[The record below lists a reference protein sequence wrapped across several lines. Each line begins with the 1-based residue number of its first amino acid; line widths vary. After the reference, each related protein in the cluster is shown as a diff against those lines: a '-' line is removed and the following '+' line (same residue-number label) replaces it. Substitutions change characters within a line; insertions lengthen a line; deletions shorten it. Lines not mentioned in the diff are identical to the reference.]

1 MTTEPEI
8 PPMEEAIPP
17 LAPTPKK
24 AAAGEFVAAENTLLL
39 ALQALLSIIIVA
51 MFIITFTVQPFRIP
65 SASMVPT
72 LLVGD
77 FLLVD
82 KQTADRDLPP
92 LAPGTIHRGDVVVFH
107 FPSNPSVHLVKRVIG
122 LPGERLRMHDD
133 QVFINGKSLDEPYA
147 VYRPSPP
154 DNYRDNFPRLTS
166 TDPDVDS
173 AWWMQLRHLEDHG
186 ELRIPADHYFVLGDN
201 RNNSED
207 SRYWGLVPAQLIIGK
222 PLLVYL
228 SLREPETDD
237 RNVLA
242 DRPAKQPGVLANLR
256 SLARW
261 HRALHIV
268 R

>member
-1 MTTEPEI
+1 MSSEPMGLPIEPPVPPPVRPLPLKTT
-8 PPMEEAIPP
+8 
-17 LAPTPKK
+17 
-24 AAAGEFVAAENTLLL
+24 GELVTADNTVLL

-51 MFIITFTVQPFRIP
+51 IFIITFTVQPFRIP

-82 KQTADRDLPP
+82 KQTADRDLLP
-92 LAPGTIHRGDVVVFH
+92 LAPGKIQRGDVVVFH
-107 FPSNPSVHLVKRVIG
+107 FPANPSVHLVKRVIG

-133 QVFINGKSLDEPYA
+133 QVFINGKSLNEPYA

-186 ELRIPADHYFVLGDN
+186 ELRIPAGHYFVLGDN

-207 SRYWGLVPAQLIIGK
+207 SRYWGLVPAQFIIGK

-237 RNVLA
+237 RDVRS
-242 DRPAKQPGVLANLR
+242 DRVAKQSGALANLR

>member
-1 MTTEPEI
+1 MS
-8 PPMEEAIPP
+8 
-17 LAPTPKK
+17 
-24 AAAGEFVAAENTLLL
+24 AGTAVRPQPNAENTLLL

-51 MFIITFTVQPFRIP
+51 IFIITFTVQPFRIP

-82 KQTADRDLPP
+82 KQTADRDQAP
-92 LAPGTIHRGDVVVFH
+92 LAPGRIKRGDVIVFR
-107 FPSNPSVHLVKRVIG
+107 FPASPSVHLVKRVIG

-133 QVFINGKSLDEPYA
+133 HVFINGQVLDEPYA
-147 VYRPSPP
+147 AYRPSPP
-154 DNYRDNFPRLTS
+154 DNFRDNFPHLSS
-166 TDPDVDS
+166 TDPDVD
-173 AWWMQLRHLEDHG
+173 AHWWMQLRHLEDHG
-186 ELRIPADHYFVLGDN
+186 ELRIPANQYFVLGDN

-207 SRYWGLVPAQLIIGK
+207 SRYWGLVPAQAIIGK
-222 PLLVYL
+222 PVLVYL
-228 SLREPETDD
+228 SLREPESEDRNAQDD
-237 RNVLA
+237 RVA
-242 DRPAKQPGVLANLR
+242 RQPGLLANLR

>member
-1 MTTEPEI
+1 MSASALSPAANPQPH
-8 PPMEEAIPP
+8 PP
-17 LAPTPKK
+17 
-24 AAAGEFVAAENTLLL
+24 GTLLI

-51 MFIITFTVQPFRIP
+51 IFIVTFAVQPFRIP

-77 FLLVD
+77 FLLVN
-82 KQTADRDLPP
+82 KQTGDRDALPLP
-92 LAPGTIHRGDVVVFH
+92 SGAIHRGDIIVFH

-122 LPGERLRMHDD
+122 LPGERVRMRDD
-133 QVFINGKSLDEPYA
+133 HVFINGQVLKEPYA
-147 VYRPSPP
+147 VYRSSP
-154 DNYRDNFPRLTS
+154 RDAFRDDFPHLTT

-173 AWWMQLRHLEDHG
+173 RWWMQLRRLEDHG
-186 ELRIPADHYFVLGDN
+186 ELRIPAKNYFVLGDN

-207 SRYWGLVPAQLIIGK
+207 SRYWGLVPVGAIIGK

-228 SLREPETDD
+228 SLREPETDEEEPDD
-237 RNVLA
+237 RRSANL
-242 DRPAKQPGVLANLR
+242 GLLSNLR

-261 HRALHIV
+261 RRALHIV